1 MGDDIKGANP
11 FNKNSLITISFATK
25 NKWSKANKIIS
36 QLNFLDLNRVKIDPD
51 FVPGEPDPF
60 LGQVRLDSSPVLV
73 REDPRHIRRQNVAIL
88 VPRTR
93 HRLGE
98 FSDDQAIWDLSRV
111 SGQVDSETIVNTKQ
125 TFDSGYASV

>member
-1 MGDDIKGANP
+1 MD
-11 FNKNSLITISFATK
+11 
-25 NKWSKANKIIS
+25 SKANKIIS

>member
-1 MGDDIKGANP
+1 MD
-11 FNKNSLITISFATK
+11 
-25 NKWSKANKIIS
+25 SKANKIIS

-73 REDPRHIRRQNVAIL
+73 REVPRHIRRQNVAIL

-125 TFDSGYASV
+125 TLLLTLVMRQFDPLRCEAGQDPTL